1 MILIPFRGIPTGY
14 LGNLEQRLN
23 ETEAALYSALAEL
36 RSLKND
42 ENFLTPLSPASTFVP
57 PGLAPREL
65 NANKMSRMAE
75 WKEHPLTDS
84 GAIERWQAFF
94 KRYEIPQ
101 GNLTSWKHNVFDTN
115 NI

>member
-1 MILIPFRGIPTGY
+1 MILISFRGIPTGY

-23 ETEAALYSALAEL
+23 ETEAALYRALAEL

-42 ENFLTPLSPASTFVP
+42 QHFVTPLRPASTFVP
-57 PGLAPREL
+57 PDLAPREP

-84 GAIERWQAFF
+84 GAIDRWRAFF
-94 KRYEIPQ
+94 KRYETPQ
-101 GNLTSWKHNVFDTN
+101 GKFTLQKHNVFDTN
-115 NI
+115 NV